1 MTTSWQN
8 IGLIM
13 AALAVLG
20 YVYDQ
25 IVAKLEQQGYAE
37 GFVSLLVVAGV
48 GFTLAGV
55 AVIDYKAA
63 LLTLAAF
70 AASGTPMIAGSIWRY
85 WKKRKREQE
94 KVRRGNI
101 DET

>member
-1 MTTSWQN
+1 MVTSWQS

-13 AALAVLG
+13 AALVVLG
-20 YVYDQ
+20 YIYNQ
-25 IVAKLEQQGYAE
+25 IVAKLEQQGYTE
-37 GFVSLLVVAGV
+37 GFLSLLVAAGV

-85 WKKRKREQE
+85 WKKRKQEQE
-94 KVRRGNI
+94 RVRLGNI
-101 DET
+101 DEA